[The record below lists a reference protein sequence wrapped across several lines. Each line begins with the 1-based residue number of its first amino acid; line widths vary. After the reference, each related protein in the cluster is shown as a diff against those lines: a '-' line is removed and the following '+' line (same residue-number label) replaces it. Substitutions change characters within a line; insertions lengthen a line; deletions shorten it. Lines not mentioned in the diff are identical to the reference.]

1 VSDDGVGIYDM
12 VCATHFIRQNFSFSE
27 ILYILKTLSKI
38 AIKNRGVKMSNRLTE
53 IFDDEKLIERIKR
66 RLPYLF
72 QLAELESSRA
82 SKIGMEVGSVR
93 EKILV
98 ALLIYKF
105 GETNVET
112 KIPITEP
119 EVDVKLFGEPISIKT
134 ITGKSFGGV
143 KLIWTVD
150 SQKAKEFLESYY
162 PRSDILLIQI
172 NWNDTGGFY
181 YIPLEAQK
189 LLFDKIGRLNYI
201 KLPKPGTN
209 PRGVEITKGA
219 LSSLVESS
227 DSRKIIINWQKT
239 KVEFDPYKRWVDLWK
254 ED

>member
-1 VSDDGVGIYDM
+1 MI
-12 VCATHFIRQNFSFSE
+12 
-27 ILYILKTLSKI
+27 
-38 AIKNRGVKMSNRLTE
+38 E
-53 IFDDEKLIERIKR
+53 IFEDEKLVGKIKR

-82 SKIGMEVGSVR
+82 GKIGMEVGSVR
-93 EKILV
+93 ERIIV

-112 KIPITEP
+112 QISITEP
-119 EVDVKLFGEPISIKT
+119 EIDAKLFGEPVSIKT

-150 SQKAKEFLESYY
+150 AQKAKEFRESYH
-162 PRSDILLIQI
+162 PECDILLVQI
-172 NWNDTGGFY
+172 NWNDFGGFY
-181 YIPLEAQK
+181 YIPLDVQK
-189 LLFDKIGRLNYI
+189 NLLDRIGRENYI

-209 PRGVEITKGA
+209 PRGVEITKEA
-219 LSSLVESS
+219 LASLLE
-227 DSRKIIINWQKT
+227 DSMSRRIIINWQRT
-239 KVEFDPYKRWVDLWK
+239 EIEFNSYKRWVDLWR